1 MRQAKRKLG
10 AIVVFAIVLL
20 AMSVNTYAQTFLVKP
35 ATARNTDGEFVSK
48 LLLKQDEPFKLD
60 WATLSGDSLDL
71 TGKGAKLIIG
81 RSSNSYNVL
90 EVNASG
96 TTQNFTPNTIGL
108 SAGRY
113 FARITNSTARTAE
126 GIQSDSES
134 NPSSIIYSNEI
145 LLLIEAD
152 EAPSIIGPRGKSSNS
167 TPTFQWSAVS
177 GVPSYWLIVSS
188 TPFDIVEDEDANI
201 SIEGATVVWQYI
213 TKNTT
218 ASYGAINRDSP
229 FTDEAPPLNAGEE
242 YSYTILNV
250 YEENN
255 PVFTSPVFG
264 GIVPFTYTNPDALPK
279 ATLKKPTA
287 EETFYAAETIVFEW
301 EKVPAATNYTINLLQ
316 VVKQQGIDVTVQI
329 WSSTTTNTTIEYPA
343 IENLKN
349 GRYQWNVISNNSTGG
364 GTTSSS
370 RYFNYKVDTGE
381 FGASIQSKSDN
392 SGLLGVE
399 LKARAINGG
408 VTPTIPY
415 FVQAETHYDSLVVGT
430 YEFTAVKAGYE
441 DATAEVTIQA
451 NRKTSF
457 TMKMTPLP
465 SSVGGKVLDNNGAKV
480 SEAKVLV
487 TNKGTGAVKEVT
499 TNVNG
504 EFSVSLNKGSY
515 SILVSKSGFI
525 SPAAKNITLSLNQQL
540 VLTDPMVLVN
550 DQATISGFVYNDSR
564 EPVQRVAVKITN
576 GTRTYETKTNGSGL
590 YQFTVA
596 SGSWTLTASKVGFVE
611 PAAKKVSLSTG
622 DLLQN
627 QDFTLIGNANQ
638 VTGFIRERITNSDGS
653 VGSAPFQG
661 ITVTAVPNVG
671 TPISVVSEKNGQF
684 TLSLKSGSYTVQA
697 EKKNYTSNQD
707 RELVIGIA
715 IGETIAGMDF
725 ELIPNPS
732 SISGTVTLP
741 NGNGV
746 SDANVTIQGVGST
759 TTSSSGYFTISVPQ
773 GSHKVTV
780 SKTGLVSPSPKTV
793 TVIAGQKLTG
803 VNYEMTPNAG
813 TISGKVV
820 SNGEALSNTSLFAY
834 NATTGKRVELLN
846 KLDGTY
852 SFNLQSGSWTIKAV
866 KSGFIS
872 DSTSTLSI
880 GPGQQLVNQNFS
892 LKKNLTTIRGTVT
905 DGFTQIRNA
914 QVTISRGN
922 NGADFNQSTVT
933 QVSGVYA
940 FSVPAGQTYTITAS
954 KDGYRS
960 SVITT
965 DKLVAETTVAK
976 DFVISANPSS
986 VSGVVRV
993 TGGSILASAKVIA
1006 LNSTGKAIDST
1017 VTKTDGSYLLGLNP
1031 DSYTLKVSKLGYT
1044 GGTKSTVL
1052 SIGQKLSGVDFN
1064 VAENF
1069 AFISGTVTNTSSEA
1083 LEQVFV
1089 NVSKLGGGGASAV
1102 TDAGGT
1108 FSISKLTA
1116 GVYTIEFSTSGYI
1129 DQTITREIKD
1139 GDFVSLTPA
1148 LVPKNGGVSGIIFDE
1163 DNTPLANASVTL
1175 THTNGNQYSAI
1186 TDENGVYTV
1195 GSLELG
1201 DYVVTASKTGYS
1213 SSEGVTVSLIEEE
1226 LNKED
1231 VNVADLVVNN
1241 ASISGVVTNKV
1252 TNVTLKDVEVS
1263 ALGERGSG
1271 FALTNSAGQFELSNL
1286 SPGDYTLITRYE
1298 GYKADTAAIAITAG
1312 NLNVTSNREIV
1323 PNNGKIVG
1331 IITNPDGSALPFRV
1345 SVSAVSEVNSYTTQT
1360 SATGD
1365 FTIEGVETGVVYN
1378 LATDIFKDGYENVE
1392 TVVDVPFG
1400 ASTTELADDLEVV
1413 IKNASISG
1421 NVGLSD
1427 VSVTLVNPTTS
1438 QIIEITTSATDGSY
1452 LFDFLP
1458 SGDYIIEAQKQGYIF
1473 TPLASDVITLTY
1485 DGAATQNFT
1494 AQANVA
1500 TLDVLV
1506 QVGGEGISNA
1516 DVTIISAD
1524 TTVILTQRTDNS
1536 GIARFSK
1543 IKASTEYLVRPVL
1556 EGYTG
1561 SPVTKSISLNSGD
1574 SLSTSFSMAAN
1585 SSSLAGVVKYVTSTG
1600 NKNLSNAKVTI
1611 VQENTGRTEEATT
1624 KSGGKYAFSSLS
1636 SGTYTVVASKVGYLS
1651 DTLSVKI
1658 NNGEEAVADDL
1669 VLTASR
1675 VTVRG
1680 YVRLKGEPV
1689 KDLQVTAQSA
1699 SSFTATTNS
1708 NGQFTFQLPLKEG
1721 ANDTTVY
1728 QVKVTSGVFS
1738 KSYLLSLTTADVGKN
1753 KTVSTTHLP
1762 SGKIQL
1768 SVSDGVSPISGAEIN
1783 FGILGGEAETEI
1795 TGDDGI
1801 YSSEENLRKA
1811 KYVVSASKEGY
1822 LYPSKTITVDLASD
1836 TTILERDVYL
1846 PYQQLSVTEILADQK
1861 TEVQVVNT
1869 AGYDNSKASGVLYY
1883 KQASVAQYTAVNMTK
1898 VGDSLR
1904 AELPVFGSVEEVTFY
1919 TAITDSSRN
1928 NTYLSSETTIAPLA
1942 SGILSNIRITPTLT
1956 GQTIR
1961 AGDSYNLE
1969 LFVRDGINKSLE
1981 DKFVGDTA
1989 LGEVTWSVL
1998 TEESGIKLTE
2008 EEGTSVKLQA
2018 TKAGTF
2024 KIKVAV
2030 NLEGKTI
2037 TQSLDLEVTSIPIKE
2052 ISVSSP
2058 AKQVANSNTHLFSY
2072 SAIDTTGGSVILGE
2086 NLQWNVVPATAGSI
2100 NSSGVFEPIS
2110 ENAIGSFSI
2119 QVVDP
2124 VSDVHGT
2131 SDVVELIAQIEPDK
2145 EYTLTDGNGLEVSIQ
2160 EGSVDVPS
2168 QLSLGETTPPKTK
2181 KFVFAQGTDVSYTV
2195 ADKIYVL
2202 SFSGSDLKKNATLSL
2217 PEDSSLALNE
2227 GAKEIGYFNFTTL
2240 QWEIL
2245 DKQSAKSSSGV
2256 NSAGSV
2262 AVTSLGQFA
2271 VLAENEPLGIK
2282 YAVVLP
2288 SPFSPDIAPLRLG
2301 YFLNTA
2307 FPPAKVDI
2315 RIFNMKGELVRTLLE
2330 DDLQQP
2336 GRYGSASSLKELT
2349 WDGLTDAGN
2358 LARNG
2363 RYIIEIRAKD
2373 QQDEKVKLLQVVLIK

>member
-1 MRQAKRKLG
+1 MRKTKRNLG
-10 AIVVFAIVLL
+10 VMALCAIAFLSITV
-20 AMSVNTYAQTFLVKP
+20 SVQAQTFLVKP
-35 ATARNTDGEFVSK
+35 AKAKNTDGNFVSK
-48 LLLKQDEPFKLD
+48 LLLKQSEPFKLE
-60 WATLSGDSLDL
+60 WATLAGGSLNL
-71 TGKGAKLIIG
+71 TGKGAKLLIG

-90 EVNASG
+90 EVAATG
-96 TTQNFTPNTIGL
+96 TAQNFTPKAMGL

-113 FARITNSTARTAE
+113 YARITNSTARTAD
-126 GIQSDSES
+126 GIQSDSEK
-134 NPSSIIYSNEI
+134 NPSSIVYSNEI
-145 LLLIEAD
+145 LLLIEAN
-152 EAPSIIGPRGKSSNS
+152 EAPSIIGPRGKSSNA

-218 ASYGAINRDSP
+218 ASYGAINRESP

-279 ATLKKPTA
+279 VTLKKPLV
-287 EETFYAAETIVFEW
+287 EETFFGKETIVFEW
-301 EKVPAATNYTINLLQ
+301 EKVPSVANYTINLLQ
-316 VVKQQGIDVTVQI
+316 IVKQQGIDVTVQI
-329 WSSTTTNTTIEYPA
+329 WASTTTNTSIEYPA
-343 IENLKN
+343 LENLKN
-349 GRYQWNVISNNSTGG
+349 GRYQWNVISNNSSGG
-364 GTTSSS
+364 GTTSKS

-381 FGASIQSKSDN
+381 FGAKIQSKSDN
-392 SGLLGVE
+392 SNLLGVE

-408 VTPTIPY
+408 VTPSIPY
-415 FVQAETHYDSLVVGT
+415 FVQSETHYDSLVVGT
-430 YEFTAVKAGYE
+430 YEFTAAKAGYE
-441 DATAEVTIQA
+441 DATAEVVIKASKQ
-451 NRKTSF
+451 TSF
-457 TMKMTPLP
+457 SMKMTPLP
-465 SSVGGKVLDNNGAKV
+465 SSIGGTILDNNGAKV
-480 SEAKVLV
+480 SEAKILV
-487 TNKGTGAVKEVT
+487 TDRATGVVKEVSS
-499 TNVNG
+499 NVNG
-504 EFSVSLNKGSY
+504 QFSVSLNKGSY
-515 SILVSKSGFI
+515 TLLVSKSGFI
-525 SPAAKNITLSLNQQL
+525 SPASKSITLSLNQQL
-540 VLTDPMVLVN
+540 VLSESLVLVN

-564 EPVQRVAVKITN
+564 QPVQRVAVTITN

-596 SGSWTLTASKVGFVE
+596 SGSWTLKSTKVGFVE
-611 PAAKKVSLSTG
+611 PASKRVSLSTG
-622 DLLQN
+622 DILQN

-653 VGSAPFQG
+653 IGTAPFQG

-671 TPISVVSEKNGQF
+671 TPISVVSSKNGQF
-684 TLSLKSGSYTVQA
+684 TLSLKSGAYSIQA
-697 EKKNYTSNQD
+697 NKDNYTSNQD

-715 IGETIAGMDF
+715 IGETISGMDF

-759 TTSSSGYFTISVPQ
+759 ITSSSGYFTLRVPQ

-813 TISGKVV
+813 TISGRVT
-820 SNGEALSNTSLFAY
+820 SNGEALSNTSLSAY
-834 NATTGKRVELLN
+834 NATTGKTVELLN

-852 SFNLQSGSWTIKAV
+852 NFNLQSGRWAIKAV

-872 DSTSTLSI
+872 DSLSALNI
-880 GPGQQLVNQNFS
+880 GPGQLLVNQNFS

-905 DGFTQIRNA
+905 DGFSQVRSA
-914 QVTISRGN
+914 QVTITRGS
-922 NGADFNQSTVT
+922 DFNQSTVT

-940 FSVPAGQTYTITAS
+940 FSVPAGQAYTITAS
-954 KDGYRS
+954 KDGFRS
-960 SVITT
+960 ATVNT
-965 DKLVAETTVAK
+965 DKLVAGTTVAN

-986 VSGVVRV
+986 VSGTVRI
-993 TGGSILASAKVIA
+993 TNGGILASAKVIA
-1006 LNSTGKAIDST
+1006 FNSNGTAIDST
-1017 VTKTDGSYLLGLNP
+1017 VSKSDGSYLLGLNP
-1031 DSYTLKVSKLGYT
+1031 GNYSLKVSKLGYT
-1044 GGTKSTVL
+1044 GTTKSTTL
-1052 SIGQKLSGVDFN
+1052 SIGQKLTGIDFN
-1064 VAENF
+1064 AAENF
-1069 AFISGTVTNTSSEA
+1069 AFISGTVNNSGSEA

-1089 NVSKLGGGGASAV
+1089 NVSKQGGGGASSV
-1102 TDAGGT
+1102 TDAGGS

-1129 DQTITREIKD
+1129 NQTVTKVIKD

-1148 LVPKNGGVSGIIFDE
+1148 LVPKNGIISGTISDE
-1163 DNTPLANASVTL
+1163 DNAAIDDASVTL
-1175 THTNGNQYSAI
+1175 THSNGNQYAAVTNI
-1186 TDENGVYTV
+1186 NGAYSV

-1213 SSEGVTVSLIEEE
+1213 SSAGVEVSLIEAE
-1226 LNKED
+1226 LNKSD
-1231 VNVADLVVNN
+1231 VNISDLVVNN
-1241 ASISGVVTNKV
+1241 ATITGVITNEI
-1252 TNVTLKDVEVS
+1252 TSATLKDVEVS

-1271 FALTNSAGQFELSNL
+1271 FALTNAAGQFELTNL
-1286 SPGDYTLITRYE
+1286 SPGDFTLITLFD
-1298 GYKADTAAIAITAG
+1298 GYKADTTTITIAPS
-1312 NLNVTSNREIV
+1312 NLNVTSNRTMI

-1331 IITNPDGSALPFRV
+1331 KITNPDGSSLPFRV
-1345 SVSAVSEVNSYTTQT
+1345 TVTAISDVNNYTTQT
-1360 SATGD
+1360 NATGD
-1365 FTIEGVETGVVYN
+1365 FTIEGVETGVEYTIT
-1378 LATDIFKDGYENVE
+1378 TDIFKDGYENIQE
-1392 TVVDVPFG
+1392 VVDVPFG
-1400 ASTTELADDLEVV
+1400 AATTELEADLEIVV
-1413 IKNASISG
+1413 KNARISG
-1421 NVGLSD
+1421 NVSLSD
-1427 VSVTLVNPTTS
+1427 ASVTLINPTTN
-1438 QIIEITTSATDGSY
+1438 QIVKIATSATDGSY
-1452 LFDFLP
+1452 AFDFLP
-1458 SGDYIIEAQKQGYIF
+1458 AGDYRVEVQKQGYIF
-1473 TPLASDVITLTY
+1473 TPLASDVITLAY
-1485 DGAATQNFT
+1485 DGVSTQNFT
-1494 AQANVA
+1494 SQANVA

-1506 QVGGEGISNA
+1506 KVGGKGVSNT

-1524 TTVILTQRTDNS
+1524 TTVILTQRTDNL
-1536 GIARFSK
+1536 GLARFTK

-1556 EGYTG
+1556 VGYSA

-1574 SLSTSFSMAAN
+1574 SLSTSFTMAAN
-1585 SSSLAGVVKYVTSTG
+1585 SSSLSGVVKNVTSSG
-1600 NKNLSNAKVTI
+1600 NKTLSSAIVTV
-1611 VQENTGRTEEATT
+1611 VQQSSGRTEEATT
-1624 KSGGKYAFSSLS
+1624 SSNGKYAFANLS
-1636 SGTYTVVASKVGYLS
+1636 SGSYTVIANKVGFTP
-1651 DTLSVKI
+1651 DTVSITIK
-1658 NNGEEAVADDL
+1658 NGEAGVANDL

-1675 VTVRG
+1675 VTVKG
-1680 YVRLKGEPV
+1680 SVKLNGEPV
-1689 KDLQVTAQSA
+1689 KGLEVTVQSS

-1721 ANDTTVY
+1721 ATDTTVY
-1728 QVKVTSGVFS
+1728 QVKITSGVFS
-1738 KSYLLSLTTADVGKN
+1738 KSYLLSLTTADVGKT

-1768 SVSDGVSPISGAEIN
+1768 SVSDGISPISGAEIN
-1783 FGILGGEAETEI
+1783 FGILGGAAESEI
-1795 TGDDGI
+1795 TGDDGV
-1801 YSSEENLRKA
+1801 YTSEGNLRKA

-1822 LYPSKTITVDLASD
+1822 LYPSNTITVDLATD

-1846 PYQQLSVTEILADQK
+1846 PYQQLSVTQILADQK
-1861 TEVQVVNT
+1861 TKVKVVNT
-1869 AGYDNSKASGVLYY
+1869 AGYNNSRATGVLYY
-1883 KQASVAQYTAVNMTK
+1883 KQASTAQFLAVNMVK
-1898 VGDSLR
+1898 NGDSLS
-1904 AELPVFGSVEEVTFY
+1904 ASLPVFGSVEEVSFY
-1919 TAITDSSRN
+1919 TAVTDSSRN
-1928 NTYLSSETTIAPLA
+1928 NTYLSSQTTIAPLA
-1942 SGILSNIRITPTLT
+1942 SGILSSIRITPTLV

-1961 AGDSYNLE
+1961 AGDKYNLE

-1981 DKFVGDTA
+1981 DKFDGEEA
-1989 LGEVTWSVL
+1989 LGGVTWSVL
-1998 TEESGIKLTE
+1998 TEESGINLTE
-2008 EEGTSVKLQA
+2008 QEGTGVKLLA
-2018 TKAGTF
+2018 TKAGTY
-2024 KIKVAV
+2024 KVKVSV

-2037 TQSLDLEVTSIPIKE
+2037 SQSIDLEVTSIPIKE

-2058 AKQVANSNTHLFSY
+2058 AKQVANSNTHVFSY
-2072 SAIDTTGGSVILGE
+2072 SAVDTSGGSVMLGE
-2086 NLQWNVVPATAGSI
+2086 SLQWNVVPTTAGAI
-2100 NSSGVFEPIS
+2100 NSSGLFEPAS

-2119 QVVDP
+2119 QVSDP
-2124 VSDVHGT
+2124 VSETVGV
-2131 SDVVELIAQIEPDK
+2131 SDVVELTAQIEPDK
-2145 EYTLTDGNGLEVSIQ
+2145 NYTLTNGNGLQVSIQ

-2168 QLSLGETTPPKTK
+2168 QLSLGETEPAKTK
-2181 KFVFAQGTDVSYTV
+2181 KFVFAQGTDISYTV

-2245 DKQSAKSSSGV
+2245 DKQSSKSVSGF

-2262 AVTSLGQFA
+2262 EVTSLGQFA

-2282 YAVVLP
+2282 YAAVLP

-2307 FPPAKVDI
+2307 FPPAKVNI
-2315 RIFNMKGELVRTLLE
+2315 RIFNIKGELVRTLLE

-2336 GRYGSASSLKELT
+2336 GRYGSASSLQELT
-2349 WDGLTDAGN
+2349 WDGLTDGGN

-2363 RYIIEIRAKD
+2363 RYVIEIRAKD